1 MPHVIIKHFDAT
13 LTAEQHAALSEAIT
27 RSVTQ
32 VFGCSPHAV
41 SIALRPVAP
50 DDWHGSVFVPDIKT
64 RPQELLKSPDYS
76 AV

>member
-1 MPHVIIKHFDAT
+1 MPHVIVKHFDTA
-13 LTAEQHAALSEAIT
+13 LTPEQHAALAEAIT

-32 VFGCSPHAV
+32 AFGCSAHAV

-50 DDWHGSVFVPDIKT
+50 DEWHHSVFVPDIKT
-64 RPQELLKSPDYS
+64 RPQELIKSPDYS

>member
-1 MPHVIIKHFDAT
+1 MPHVIIKHFDAA
-13 LTAEQHAALSEAIT
+13 LTGEQHAELSEAIT

-32 VFGCSPHAV
+32 ALGCSPHAV

-50 DDWHGSVFVPDIKT
+50 DDWHSSVFVPDIET
-64 RPQELLKSPDYS
+64 CPQELIKSPDYS